1 LADPTFD
8 RARFT
13 ERLGTRVLGRHLVA
27 HAEVESTNDAA
38 WEALALGAPDGT
50 VIVADAQT
58 RGRGRAG
65 RSWHL
70 APGKGLAL
78 SALLV
83 PGGERR
89 ALGVLPLGAGLA
101 LARALDRLG
110 ARAELKWPND
120 LRLDGRKL
128 AGILCETRGAGAGSG
143 PASGGCPAAG
153 EAVVIGVGVNVLER
167 REDFPAE
174 LREVS
179 TSLALAGRTLDRE
192 TVAAEFL
199 NALEPLWATLQE
211 GDRAAVIEAWRARAD
226 FWGRPV
232 RARTAAGVLEG
243 RARTLDPDGG
253 LVLALADGREVTVVA
268 GDLDGGAAADAL
280 PETP

>member
-1 LADPTFD
+1 MAEPTFD
-8 RARFT
+8 RARFAARLAT
-13 ERLGTRVLGRHLVA
+13 RRLGRTLIARAV
-27 HAEVESTNDAA
+27 VESTNDAA
-38 WEALALGAPDGT
+38 WEALAVGAPDGT

-83 PGGERR
+83 LGCERR

-110 ARAELKWPND
+110 AHAELKWPND

-128 AGILCETRGAGAGSG
+128 AGILCETRGAGAVSG
-143 PASGGCPAAG
+143 PAAG

-179 TSLALAGRTLDRE
+179 TSLALAGRAPDRE

-268 GDLDGGAAADAL
+268 GDLEGGAAADAL